1 MQNKVSFQQAL
12 MAGLYA
18 LIIATVGN
26 VIVFYVS
33 TSLNALTSDFL
44 LQDGKPLTVFHAIFS
59 TVMST
64 VVAILVFYLL
74 ERFTKMGYKLF
85 LIVSVIIFV
94 LFAIPP
100 FQIPGV
106 STAYAIALEVMHV
119 VVVVPLLFFINR
131 AVNAAKAS

>member
-1 MQNKVSFQQAL
+1 

-33 TSLNALTSDFL
+33 TSLNAITSDFL
-44 LQDGKPLTVFHAIFS
+44 LDDGKPLTVFHAIFS
-59 TVMST
+59 SAVST
-64 VVAILVFYLL
+64 ILATLVFYLL
-74 ERFTKMGYKLF
+74 ERFTNNGYKLF
-85 LIVSVIIFV
+85 LIISVIIFV

-100 FQIPGV
+100 FKIPGV
-106 STAYAIALEVMHV
+106 STAYAMALEVMHV